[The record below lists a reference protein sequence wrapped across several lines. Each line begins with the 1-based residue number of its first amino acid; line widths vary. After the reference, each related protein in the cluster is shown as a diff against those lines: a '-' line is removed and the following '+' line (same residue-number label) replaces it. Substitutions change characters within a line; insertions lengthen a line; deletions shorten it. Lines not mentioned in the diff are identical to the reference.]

1 MKRTIEI
8 TYEIKDRVEDLNE
21 IGKSYRSDIN
31 YFYSRYSGIKNINR
45 IDFREI
51 RDKDLKKIEHLK
63 LKSNY
68 LQRCLNAALGNIK
81 AMWSNT
87 LRLIKSNINANNNLS
102 EEEKH
107 FLYIVIKSRAFVDY
121 VVNTNKTFEDL
132 MKNKYFSKWKKENKD
147 FKLNEKKLRQYLRRQ
162 IRKMKSSIPNTKKE
176 DYFKINKFLYRF
188 KENKLYISDPTKKGQ
203 RIKLISK
210 NTKQYQTEA
219 TVKIDG
225 NKVRIGFPIEV
236 KQKSLKNNGVNEIG
250 IDKGFVDLIT
260 TSNNKIYGHRYC
272 DEIKEHIDKYLLT
285 QKERGRYWSLY
296 YKYKTINPAKA
307 ERIKKNN
314 LGYIKFNKNKKL
326 TKETKKKFI
335 NESINRFIKEEKP
348 TEIIV
353 EDLSWKKKSKKK
365 RYRLGFDLSTWDKG
379 YLQERLEFKA
389 YENNIKITTVNP
401 AYTSQICNC
410 CDKLGERVGKTFK
423 CNSCNQVLD
432 SDYNAAINI
441 KKRKNN
447 TSITTYMKPKKVLEI
462 LNL

>member
-1 MKRTIEI
+1 MKRTIEVA
-8 TYEIKDRVEDLNE
+8 YEIKDRIEDLKE
-21 IGKSYRSDIN
+21 IGKNYRSDIN

-51 RDKDLKKIEHLK
+51 RDKDLKEIEHLR
-63 LKSNY
+63 LKGNY
-68 LQRCLNAALGNIK
+68 LQRCLNASLGNIK
-81 AMWSNT
+81 SMWSNT

-147 FKLNEKKLRQYLRRQ
+147 FELNEKKLRQYLRRQ
-162 IRKMKSSIPNTKKE
+162 IRRMKPSIPNTKKE
-176 DYFKINKFLYRF
+176 NHFKINKFLYSF
-188 KENKLYISDPTKKGQ
+188 KENKLYISNPFQKGQ
-203 RIKLISK
+203 RIELISK

-225 NKVRIGFPIEV
+225 NKLRIGFPIEV

-250 IDKGFVDLIT
+250 IDKGFIDLIT

-272 DEIKEHIDKYLLT
+272 DEIKGHIDKYLLT
-285 QKERGRYWSLY
+285 QKERGKYWSLY
-296 YKYKTINPAKA
+296 YKYKTINPEKA

-326 TKETKKKFI
+326 TQESKKKFI
-335 NESINRFIKEEKP
+335 NESINRFIKEERP

-353 EDLSWKKKSKKK
+353 EDLSWEKKSKK
-365 RYRLGFDLSTWDKG
+365 YFTDL
-379 YLQERLEFKA
+379 
-389 YENNIKITTVNP
+389 
-401 AYTSQICNC
+401 
-410 CDKLGERVGKTFK
+410 
-423 CNSCNQVLD
+423 
-432 SDYNAAINI
+432 
-441 KKRKNN
+441 
-447 TSITTYMKPKKVLEI
+447 
-462 LNL
+462 

>member
-1 MKRTIEI
+1 MKRTIEVE
-8 TYEIKDRVEDLNE
+8 YEIKDKIEELKE
-21 IGKSYRSDIN
+21 IGENYRSDTN

-81 AMWSNT
+81 SMWSNT

-107 FLYIVIKSRAFVDY
+107 FLYIVIKSRVFVDY

-132 MKNKYFSKWKKENKD
+132 MKNKYFSKWKKENKN
-147 FKLNEKKLRQYLRRQ
+147 FELNEKKLRQYLRRQ
-162 IRKMKSSIPNTKKE
+162 IRRTKPSIPNTKKE
-176 DYFKINKFLYRF
+176 DYFKIDNTLYSF
-188 KENKLYISDPTKKGQ
+188 KENKLYISNPTKKMQ
-203 RIKLISK
+203 RIELISK
-210 NTKQYQTEA
+210 NSKEYRTEA

-225 NKVRIGFPIEV
+225 NKLRIGFPIEV
-236 KQKSLKNNGVNEIG
+236 KQKALKNNGVNEIG
-250 IDKGFVDLIT
+250 IDKGFIDLIT

-272 DEIKEHIDKYLLT
+272 DEIKGHIDKYLST
-285 QKERGRYWSLY
+285 QKERGKYWSLY
-296 YKYKTINPAKA
+296 YKYKTINPKKA

-326 TKETKKKFI
+326 TQETKKKFI
-335 NESINRFIKEEKP
+335 NQSINRFIKEERP

-365 RYRLGFDLSTWDKG
+365 RYRLDFDLSTWDKG

-401 AYTSQICNC
+401 AYTSQICSC
-410 CDKLGERVGKTFK
+410 CGKLGERVGKDFK

-432 SDYNAAINI
+432 ADYNAAINI
-441 KKRKNN
+441 KKRKENA
-447 TSITTYMKPKKVLEI
+447 SITTYMKPKKVLEI
-462 LNL
+462 LKL

>member
-1 MKRTIEI
+1 MKRTIEV
-8 TYEIKDRVEDLNE
+8 TYEIKDRAEDLKK

-68 LQRCLNAALGNIK
+68 LQRCLNASLGNIK
-81 AMWSNT
+81 SMWSNT

-132 MKNKYFSKWKKENKD
+132 IKNKYFSKWKKENKN
-147 FKLNEKKLRQYLRRQ
+147 FELNEKKLRQYLRRQ

-176 DYFKINKFLYRF
+176 DYFKINKFLYSF
-188 KENKLYISDPTKKGQ
+188 KDNKLYISNPVKKRQ
-203 RIKLISK
+203 RIELISK

-225 NKVRIGFPIEV
+225 NKLRIGFPIEV

-250 IDKGFVDLIT
+250 IDKGFIDLIT

-272 DEIKEHIDKYLLT
+272 DEIKEHIDKYLST

-296 YKYKTINPAKA
+296 YKYKIINPAKA

-401 AYTSQICNC
+401 AYTSQICSC
-410 CDKLGERVGKTFK
+410 CGKLGERVGKTFK

-447 TSITTYMKPKKVLEI
+447 TLITTYMKPKKVLEI

>member
-8 TYEIKDRVEDLNE
+8 EYEIKDSVEAFKE
-21 IGKSYRSDIN
+21 IGKNYRSDIN

-51 RDKDLKKIEHLK
+51 RDKDLKDIKHLK
-63 LKSNY
+63 LKTHY
-68 LQRCLNAALGNIK
+68 LQRCLNASLGNIK
-81 AMWSNT
+81 SMWSNT
-87 LRLIKSNINANNNLS
+87 LRLIKSNINANDNLS
-102 EEEKH
+102 KEEKH

-147 FKLNEKKLRQYLRRQ
+147 FKIEEKKLRQYLRRQ
-162 IRKMKSSIPNTKKE
+162 IRKMKPSISNTKKE
-176 DYFKINKFLYRF
+176 DYFKINKFLYSF
-188 KENKLYISDPTKKGQ
+188 KENKLYISNPAKKGQ
-203 RIKLISK
+203 RIELISK

-225 NKVRIGFPIEV
+225 NKLRIGFPIEV
-236 KQKSLKNNGVNEIG
+236 KQKALKNNRVNEIG
-250 IDKGFVDLIT
+250 IDKGFIDLIT

-296 YKYKTINPAKA
+296 YKYKIINPKKA

-326 TKETKKKFI
+326 TKETKRKFI
-335 NESINRFIKEEKP
+335 NESINRFIKEERP

-353 EDLSWKKKSKKK
+353 EDLSWEKKSKKK

-401 AYTSQICNC
+401 AYTSQICSC
-410 CDKLGERVGKTFK
+410 CGKLGERVGKTFK

-441 KKRKNN
+441 KKRKKN

-462 LNL
+462 LKL